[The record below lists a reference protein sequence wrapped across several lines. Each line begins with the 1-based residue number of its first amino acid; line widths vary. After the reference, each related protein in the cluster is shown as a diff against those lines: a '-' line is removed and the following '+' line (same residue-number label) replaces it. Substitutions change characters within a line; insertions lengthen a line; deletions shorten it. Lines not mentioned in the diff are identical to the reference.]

1 MKVLALTLAAVLAAP
16 LAGHA
21 HVNLRDD
28 VQPAQDLRRGDAEAP
43 RDRRQAAPAAPAPA
57 KPAAPV
63 DEEAGR
69 RKVLDELF
77 DRLAK
82 ARDEEE
88 GKGVAGAIERVMLR
102 SGSDTADLLLTRAR
116 QAINSK
122 DNDVAIQLL
131 DKVVEL
137 EPRWAEAWRHRAT
150 ARFMAGDRGG
160 AVADLGQTLALEPRH
175 FDALT
180 GLGSILHATGFDRR
194 ALDVLRRAIEVH
206 PQQPEVKALIE
217 QLAPDVDGRDL

>member
-1 MKVLALTLAAVLAAP
+1 MKVLALALLLPCVLTAP
-16 LAGHA
+16 LAHA
-21 HVNLRDD
+21 APRET
-28 VQPAQDLRRGDAEAP
+28 VQPVQELRRGDVETP
-43 RDRRQAAPAAPAPA
+43 RDRRRAEPTPPAPA
-57 KPAAPV
+57 KPAPPA

-77 DRLAK
+77 ERLAK

-88 GKGVAGAIERVMLR
+88 GKGIADAIERVLLR
-102 SGSDTADLLLTRAR
+102 SGSDTADLLLSRAR

-122 DNDVAIQLL
+122 DNDVAIRLL

-150 ARFMAGDRGG
+150 AKFMAGDRGG

-180 GLGSILHATGFDRR
+180 GLGSILHATGFDAR
-194 ALDVLRRAIEVH
+194 ALDVLRRAIAVH